1 MFQEL
6 AEEIENTARTVVEQI
21 HTILPGRIIEFN
33 EKNCKVKASIY
44 GKFVTSSGDE
54 LEYPIITEAPLVF
67 PFSAKKNTGL
77 VFPVASGD
85 DCLILVSEVE
95 LDEWRTGAESE
106 GSLRFDLTNA
116 VVLPGLIDTN
126 SLVKEAV
133 KNEATIISNGDNKI
147 TIGKNGVEIVSK
159 SIKLVSDNVTVA
171 SKAFTVEGNIN
182 YTGTCKKA

>member
-1 MFQEL
+1 MFQEF

-44 GKFVTSSGDE
+44 GKFVTSNGDE

-67 PFSAKKNTGL
+67 PFSMKKNTGM
-77 VFPVASGD
+77 VFPVLSGD

-95 LDEWRTGAESE
+95 LDEWRTGAESD
-106 GSLRFDLTNA
+106 GSLRFDLTSA
-116 VVLPGLIDTN
+116 VVLPGLIDSN
-126 SLVKEAV
+126 NLVKEAT
-133 KNEATIISNGDNKI
+133 KNKSTIISNGDNKI
-147 TIGKNGVEIVSK
+147 TISNNGVEVVSK
-159 SIKLVSDNVTVA
+159 SIKLVSDNVTVT